1 MVYLN
6 LDKEFFEKNMKSM
19 EQLAVDELE
28 EDGKGRLRFDEE
40 INGEIE
46 INGDIITISVDSNIG
61 FIDVDARLD
70 EDDYIKLIENLTKKM
85 NKLKNIMESLK
96 N

>member
-6 LDKEFFEKNMKSM
+6 LDKEFLEKNEKDM
-19 EQLAVDELE
+19 EQLAIDENG
-28 EDGKGRLRFDEE
+28 EDAKGNLRFDED
-40 INGEIE
+40 IY
-46 INGDIITISVDSNIG
+46 GDIDIEGNIVSISVSTKAG

-70 EDDYIKLIENLTKKM
+70 EDDYIKLIENITKKM

-96 N
+96 K